1 MGEPGTGK
9 ARITSYRDL
18 IVWQKSMDLIEAL
31 HPALLRLPR
40 EELFGLNAQLRT
52 SSLSIASNISEG
64 HDRNSKGEF
73 LHFLGIARGSLAE
86 VQTQIHVA
94 GRLKYWPEADVESF
108 LGRTYEISK
117 MLTALMK
124 SLKARM

>member
-1 MGEPGTGK
+1 MDAFGAGRK
-9 ARITSYRDL
+9 KVTSYRDL
-18 IVWQKSMDLIEAL
+18 IVWQRAMDLIEVL
-31 HPALLRLPR
+31 HPALQRLPR
-40 EELFGLNAQLRT
+40 EELFGLNAQLRK

-94 GRLKYWPEADVESF
+94 GRLKYWPIEEVEAYLE
-108 LGRTYEISK
+108 RTYEISK

-124 SLKARM
+124 SLRDRI

>member
-1 MGEPGTGK
+1 MESSGAVPK
-9 ARITSYRDL
+9 RINSYRDL
-18 IVWQKSMDLIEAL
+18 IVWQKSMDLIEVL
-31 HPALLRLPR
+31 HPALLRLPK
-40 EELFGLNAQLRT
+40 EELFGLNAQLRK
-52 SSLSIASNISEG
+52 SALSIASNISEG
-64 HDRNSKGEF
+64 HDRNSRNEF

-94 GRLKYWPEADVESF
+94 GRLKYWPENQVESF

-124 SLKARM
+124 SLKARG

>member
-1 MGEPGTGK
+1 MDGFGTGRK
-9 ARITSYRDL
+9 KISSYRDL
-18 IVWQKSMDLIEAL
+18 IVWQRAMDLIEVL
-31 HPALLRLPR
+31 HPALQRLPR
-40 EELFGLNAQLRT
+40 EELFGLNAQLRK
-52 SSLSIASNISEG
+52 SALSIASNISEG

-94 GRLKYWPEADVESF
+94 GRLKYWREAEVESF
-108 LGRTYEISK
+108 LERTYEISK

-124 SLKARM
+124 SLKDRM

>member
-1 MGEPGTGK
+1 
-9 ARITSYRDL
+9 
-18 IVWQKSMDLIEAL
+18 MDLIEVL
-31 HPALLRLPR
+31 HPALQRLPR
-40 EELFGLNAQLRT
+40 EELFGLNSQLRR

-94 GRLKYWPEADVESF
+94 GRLKYWSNAEVEKY
-108 LGRTYEISK
+108 LERTYEISK

-124 SLKARM
+124 SLKDRM

>member
-1 MGEPGTGK
+1 MSESGASK
-9 ARITSYRDL
+9 AKITSYRDL

-31 HPALLRLPR
+31 HPALLKLPR
-40 EELFGLNAQLRT
+40 EELFGLNSQLRK
-52 SSLSIASNISEG
+52 SSLSVASNISEG

-94 GRLKYWPEADVESF
+94 GRLKYWSIAEVETF
-108 LGRTYEISK
+108 LSRTYEISK